1 MKKYFHKLQSK
12 ITICILTFVII
23 PVIAINLLLQLQ
35 LENQLLKNTDFAFQ
49 NAVTNVNNTL
59 KTLMREMGV
68 TLNLLSTTP
77 SLYKALETEK
87 KSLNDELKTKISID
101 NLTSQFQKFVFYCP
115 VDFIILDRQNTTYST
130 YYISNPDVWNT
141 PETAYHLKNINKK
154 SYI

>member
-1 MKKYFHKLQSK
+1 MKKYFRKLQSK

-87 KSLNDELKTKISID
+87 KSLNDELKTKITFSTQSEIVVPFW
-101 NLTSQFQKFVFYCP
+101 TK
-115 VDFIILDRQNTTYST
+115 DFPELICTGIFSKNSLGEVVYELDFSEST
-130 YYISNPDVWNT
+130 
-141 PETAYHLKNINKK
+141 L
-154 SYI
+154 